1 MEYLLY
7 LRSRALQEDD
17 LATFDNF
24 KAFSSVVH
32 RCLIAVD
39 YVKPLPDVDAG
50 STPSSSRAVH
60 EDYSFHDQV
69 RSRVCGVEMFL

>member
-7 LRSRALQEDD
+7 LRSRALEEDD

-24 KAFSSVVH
+24 KAFSSAVH
-32 RCLIAVD
+32 RCLLAVD
-39 YVKPLPDVDAG
+39 YVKPLPNVDPD
-50 STPSSSRAVH
+50 STQSVSSVH

-69 RSRVCGVEMFL
+69 RGDGV